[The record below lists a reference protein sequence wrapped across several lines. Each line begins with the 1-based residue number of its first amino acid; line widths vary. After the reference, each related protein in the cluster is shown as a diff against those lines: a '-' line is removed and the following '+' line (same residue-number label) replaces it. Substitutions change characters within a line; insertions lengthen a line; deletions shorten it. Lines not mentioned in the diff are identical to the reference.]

1 MEQPSQVAGIV
12 GGIIA
17 LLLVASVTFAATKR
31 LKLPFAVVLVLEG
44 IGLSALSAAYPRAL
58 PPLHH
63 LEISSSLIFFV
74 FLPTL
79 IFEASFNLHATHLRE
94 NLGSVL
100 SLAIPGLLVST
111 AVIGV
116 VVWAATPI
124 ALTASLLLGAILSA
138 TDPVAVVAVFRR
150 LGAPERLRLLVEGE
164 SLFNDATSIVL
175 ARILLGV
182 VLAGS
187 VSGHLIAKGAI
198 SFVVTFVGGLAVGW
212 VLGLLTGYALGRVE
226 DHFIEI
232 TLTTVLAYA
241 SYLFAEEVLH
251 VSGVMAT
258 IAAGITIGGWG
269 RMKISHTVRN
279 YLEHFWDYI
288 AFIANALIFLMVG
301 LRVDLSALWANF
313 ALLLWVVAALLIS
326 RAAVIY
332 GLMPLVERLPRAE
345 PINRAYQAVI
355 FWGGLRGAIALAV
368 VLSLPPFPYRET
380 FVALVMGA
388 VLFTLV
394 VQGLSIEPLVRR
406 FGLDRPLLADRLAR
420 LEGDFAAKHRAV
432 DRLPELLSGG
442 LFSGSVAMRLLAQY
456 EKKIAR
462 IKKDIEELHRTE
474 LDDDDQLRLLL
485 YLRALAEEKSLY
497 VDIFNKGQLSE
508 RSFRQLLLTLQR
520 QIDAVRN
527 MSEYL
532 DAGSHNSSMHRIE
545 AAIMRWID
553 RAAPLATLAQRLRLN
568 RIAVDYET
576 AGARFQSS
584 RRVLDILDTLAR
596 VESTPWYIVDKLR
609 RQYQEN
615 YESAQHELDQI
626 SERYPEFINDMQSR
640 LGRRLLLAE
649 ELESIARQTER
660 GALSLGVAESMESEI
675 ADELRA
681 LKGHDIAR
689 LKLEPIE
696 LLKTMPFFQDVSL
709 EDLANIAVRM
719 SLQSVSAATVIT
731 RQSEPGDH
739 MYFISHGVVRVS
751 REDDG
756 VSRDLATLMAG
767 DFFGETV
774 LLSGEPRNETVT
786 AVTEC
791 TFYKLHRNDL
801 EVAMATQPAIRKAL
815 EEESRKRSEMHSAG

>member
-1 MEQPSQVAGIV
+1 METGVGVVEIV
-12 GGIIA
+12 EGVVG
-17 LLLVASVTFAATKR
+17 LLLIAAVTRGVTRR
-31 LKLPFAVVLVLEG
+31 LKLPFTVVLVIVG
-44 IGLSALSAAYPRAL
+44 IGLSAVSSAYPRVLPAL
-58 PPLHH
+58 HN
-63 LEISSSLIFFV
+63 LEISSSLIFYV

-79 IFEASFNLHATHLRE
+79 IFEAAFNLDARQLRE

-100 SLAIPGLLVST
+100 VLAIPGLLLST
-111 AVIGV
+111 TIIGV
-116 VVWAATPI
+116 IVWLATSIP
-124 ALTASLLLGAILSA
+124 LTAALLLGAILSA
-138 TDPVAVVAVFRR
+138 TDPVAVVAVFKR
-150 LGAPERLRLLVEGE
+150 LGAPERLRVLVEGE

-187 VSGHLIAKGAI
+187 VSGGVVAKGAI
-198 SFVVTFVGGLAVGW
+198 SFVVVFAGGLAVGW
-212 VLGLLTGYALGRVE
+212 AFGLLTGYALGKVE

-269 RMKISHTVRN
+269 RMKVSHAVRD

-301 LRVDLSALWANF
+301 LRVDLLALWATLG
-313 ALLLWVVAALLIS
+313 LLLWVVVAMLVS

-380 FVALVMGA
+380 FLALVMGA

-394 VQGLSIEPLVRR
+394 VKGLSIEPLVKRL
-406 FGLDRPLLADRLAR
+406 GLDRPLLADRLAR
-420 LEGDFAAKHRAV
+420 LEADFAAKNRAV

-462 IKKDIEELHRTE
+462 IKKEIEELHKTE
-474 LDDDDQLRLLL
+474 LDNDDQLRSLL

-497 VDIFNKGQLSE
+497 VDMFNKGQLSE
-508 RSFRQLLLTLQR
+508 RSFRQLLVTLQR
-520 QIDAVRN
+520 QIDAARN
-527 MSEYL
+527 MDEYL
-532 DAGSHNSSMHRIE
+532 ELDSHNSSMHRIE
-545 AAIMRWID
+545 AAVLGLIERV
-553 RAAPLATLAQRLRLN
+553 AFLAPLAERLRFN
-568 RIAVDYET
+568 RIAGDYEI

-609 RQYQEN
+609 RQYQKN
-615 YESAQHELDQI
+615 YETAQHELDQI
-626 SERYPEFINDMQSR
+626 AERYPEFINDMQSR

-649 ELESIARQTER
+649 ELESIARQAEH
-660 GALSLGVAESMESEI
+660 GALPSAVAESMEKEI

-681 LKGHDIAR
+681 LKGHDIAK

-696 LLKTMPFFQDVSL
+696 LLRTMPFFQDISL
-709 EDLANIAVRM
+709 DDMANIAVRM
-719 SLQSVSAATVIT
+719 SMHNVSEGEVIT
-731 RQSEPGDH
+731 RQGEQGDH

-751 REDDG
+751 REDHG

-767 DFFGETV
+767 DFFGETA
-774 LLSGEPRNETVT
+774 LLSGEPRNATVT
-786 AVTEC
+786 AVTEG
-791 TFYKLHRNDL
+791 TFYKLHRDDL

-815 EEESRKRSEMHSAG
+815 EEESRKRSEMHFAG